1 MRIEVLVPGIRK
13 ERGKL
18 PAPTALGALKLAVP
32 LAAGPPTCSELI
44 GPVLP
49 EPVNAA
55 EVGLP
60 VATEHPVNPETIKSV
75 ATSPRQC
82 AVSGRHPFS
91 DRGASLGP
99 CRLRRVEFPI
109 ALFNAASP
117 LVPGNGGSDMVR
129 ASALACSGNFRLR
142 LAGCQGKDLIAE
154 AGRATLAA
162 RRSCGPSARAA
173 SAGRR
178 GGGGRCFGRDRVSRL
193 RAFAVARQHTL
204 GSLQFFE
211 LASELLALRIDA
223 GERLADP
230 LLLLGDLIQCGH
242 FVPSRRSLG

>member
-75 ATSPRQC
+75 ATSPRQR
-82 AVSGRHPFS
+82 AVSGGQRTSSVFRPRRVARS
-91 DRGASLGP
+91 LSTASRRVSHRALQCGQP
-99 CRLRRVEFPI
+99 ACAGQWRLRH
-109 ALFNAASP
+109 
-117 LVPGNGGSDMVR
+117 GS
-129 ASALACSGNFRLR
+129 
-142 LAGCQGKDLIAE
+142 
-154 AGRATLAA
+154 
-162 RRSCGPSARAA
+162 
-173 SAGRR
+173 
-178 GGGGRCFGRDRVSRL
+178 
-193 RAFAVARQHTL
+193 
-204 GSLQFFE
+204 
-211 LASELLALRIDA
+211 
-223 GERLADP
+223 GERLYM
-230 LLLLGDLIQCGH
+230 Q
-242 FVPSRRSLG
+242 R